1 MPKFYVLLEL
11 ELADDAVPP
20 TDWNFGDLLDLPP
33 TDACYASVYRAT
45 PDLDV
50 RLRLTDNDAYEV

>member
-11 ELADDAVPP
+11 ELESDATPAE
-20 TDWNFGDLLDLPP
+20 WNFGNLLDLAP
-33 TDACYASVYRAT
+33 TEACYASVYRAT

-50 RLRLTDNDAYEV
+50 RLRLTDSDACEV

>member
-1 MPKFYVLLEL
+1 MSKVYVLLEL
-11 ELADDAVPP
+11 VGLPDDESPADWDFQ
-20 TDWNFGDLLDLPP
+20 TLLDLPP
-33 TDACYASVYRAT
+33 TCAVYGTVYRAT